1 MPLYPPEVIDTLAI
15 KNAHERDPNIEFDPE
30 PHIYTVNRDPS
41 VKYTS
46 VTTWNHS
53 HFEPFDADAIIDKM
67 FRSRRWGPT
76 NKYWGMTAEQ
86 IKAGWAQNAKEAS
99 EAGTDMHF
107 RIECFHNMVLPADIL
122 ATAPNG
128 KPTYRILL
136 DYYNATYARQSPKT
150 QLSQEWSYF
159 LSYVADHPDFVPYRT
174 EWMVYYEELQLSGSI
189 DMIYENADG
198 TLSIYD
204 WKRAK
209 EIKQDDSYGKCATTT
224 CIKHLPDTNYW
235 HYTLQL
241 NIYKMILET
250 KYGKR
255 ITDLC
260 LVVLHPGNFNGG
272 YLLYP
277 VPTISKEIR
286 ALCKYRAR
294 ELSEGVP
301 SGHGHGHGHGK
312 IETVEE
318 TTDYSTC
325 PF

>member
-15 KNAHERDPNIEFDPE
+15 KNAHPRDPNIEFDPE

-46 VTTWNHS
+46 VTTWNHH
-53 HFEPFDADAIIDKM
+53 HFEAFDADTIITKM
-67 FRSRRWGPT
+67 FRSKRWGPQ
-76 NKYWGMTAEQ
+76 NKYWGMTREQ
-86 IKAGWAQNAKEAS
+86 IKAAWEQNAAHAS
-99 EAGTDMHF
+99 GAGTEMHY
-107 RIECFHNMVLPADIL
+107 RIECFHNMVLPDAIMLKVPDS
-122 ATAPNG
+122 

-136 DYYNATYARQSPKT
+136 DYYNTTYGTQAPQSP
-150 QLSQEWSYF
+150 LSKEWEYF

-174 EWMVYYEELQLSGSI
+174 EWMVYHEELQLSGSI
-189 DMIYENADG
+189 DMIYENSDG

-209 EIKQDDSYGKCATTT
+209 EIKQDDSFGKTAITA

-250 KYGKR
+250 KYGKQIR
-255 ITDLC
+255 DLC
-260 LVVLHPGNFNGG
+260 LVVLHPDNFNGN

-277 VPTISKEIR
+277 VSTITKEIR
-286 ALCKYRAR
+286 ALCKFRVKQLAADATPKTDHPAP
-294 ELSEGVP
+294 ETDHP
-301 SGHGHGHGHGK
+301 A
-312 IETVEE
+312 IE
-318 TTDYSTC
+318 YSFC